1 MDKLLKEVVV
11 LDIKKRFWNFT
22 FRTMKT
28 VLLSA
33 WLLLS
38 VTAPAQ
44 DSLHV
49 NRSAFLYGLIG
60 YDFPKSVGFTIG
72 TSIPFH
78 SIIKEKEHKDSKTRN
93 FRKDEFISA
102 ELGGYHY
109 PFAYTSIL
117 LNAGI
122 GIRYIKSV
130 KHFTE
135 LSFNQGIL
143 RTIYDGKVYELD
155 QDGNIK
161 EHMLFGRTYLTS
173 GFSYSM
179 NWGLNSRNSNL
190 WFIQLKPSAW
200 IQYPYNSFLK
210 PHVSLQAG
218 VSYRLKKHSSFYSG
232 KTET

>member
-1 MDKLLKEVVV
+1 MDKLLKEDVV

-33 WLLLS
+33 WLLAS
-38 VTAPAQ
+38 VTSPAQ
-44 DSLHV
+44 DSLL
-49 NRSAFLYGLIG
+49 NRSAYLYGLIG
-60 YDFPKSVGFTIG
+60 YDFLDGVGFTIG

-78 SIIKEKEHKDSKTRN
+78 SIIKEKEYKDSKTRIS
-93 FRKDEFISA
+93 RKDEFISA

-109 PFAYTSIL
+109 PLAYSSII

-130 KHFTE
+130 KRFTE
-135 LSFNQGIL
+135 LSFIQGIL

-173 GFSYSM
+173 GFSYSL
-179 NWGLNSRNSNL
+179 NWSLNSRNSNL
-190 WFIQLKPSAW
+190 WFIQLKPSACL
-200 IQYPYNSFLK
+200 QYPYNSFLK

-218 VSYRLKKHSSFYSG
+218 VSYRLKKHSSLYTG